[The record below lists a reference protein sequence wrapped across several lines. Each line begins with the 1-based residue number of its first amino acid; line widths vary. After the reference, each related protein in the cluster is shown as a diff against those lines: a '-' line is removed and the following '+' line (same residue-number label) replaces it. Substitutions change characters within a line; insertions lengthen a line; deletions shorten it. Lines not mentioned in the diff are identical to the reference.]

1 MGHFLN
7 WISEKTIIQHTDYD
21 NKEEVLK
28 AIAKSAKK
36 SSVLKN
42 ISENDLF
49 SALKDREL
57 LGTTGFGDGIAIPHC
72 RIPDISDFVV
82 GIITSQSG
90 IDFEALDGEPVN
102 LFIFIIAP
110 EKETNQHIRLLSAIS
125 RVCQNK
131 SAVNEIINSDKPS
144 QIIDCFSK
152 HLHDKI
158 DKKENIQKFQF
169 NVCTGNTELFQ
180 EVLQLFTSMG
190 DASVY
195 IQEARQPREY
205 LSEMPLFMGFW
216 GDTIEN
222 PWQVIIATVEKPFV
236 NDTIRKIERITGN
249 LNSREDLSVTVKE
262 LFYSSGTIKT

>member
-7 WISEKTIIQHTDYD
+7 WISKETIIQHADYD
-21 NKEEVLK
+21 NKNE
-28 AIAKSAKK
+28 
-36 SSVLKN
+36 VLKN
-42 ISENDLF
+42 IAKTAKTSPVLKNIPENDLY

-57 LGTTGFGDGIAIPHC
+57 LGTTGFGGGIAIPHC
-72 RIPDISDFVV
+72 RLPNISDFVV
-82 GIITSQSG
+82 GIVTSTSG
-90 IDFEALDGEPVN
+90 IDFEALDGAPVN

-131 SAVNEIINSDKPS
+131 SAVDEIVNSDTPE
-144 QIIDCFSK
+144 QIIKYFSK
-152 HLHDKI
+152 HLHNKI
-158 DKKENIQKFQF
+158 DKNENIQKYQF

-190 DASVY
+190 DVSVY
-195 IQEARQPREY
+195 VQEARQPREY

-222 PWQVIIATVEKPFV
+222 PWQTIIATIEKPFV
-236 NDTIRKIERITGN
+236 NDTIRKIENITGN
-249 LNSREDLSVTVKE
+249 LNLREDISVDVKE
-262 LFYSSGTIKT
+262 LFYSSGIIKT